1 MIRTVFMG
9 TPEIAVPT
17 LQALLAHPDFQVV
30 GVVTQPD
37 RRAGRGRK
45 LTPPP
50 VKEAA
55 LAAGVPTI
63 LQPQRLRHPDAFA
76 ALAALAPEL
85 IVVTAYGQIL
95 RPQVLAL
102 PRYGCINVHAS
113 LLPRWRGASPIT
125 AAILAGDPI
134 TGVTIMVMDEG
145 MDTGPILSQRAEVIL
160 PDDTTA
166 SLGQRLA
173 HLGAS
178 LLMET
183 LPCYLEGKIT
193 PKPQPEAGVT
203 LCRLVKKDQARID
216 WQQPAAVIE
225 RMVRAYHPWPG
236 AFTFWRGQR
245 LKIGT
250 ARAAAGQ
257 APPGHVI
264 PWDHGAAVGTGQGVL
279 VLQNVQ
285 LPGKKMLPIDAF
297 LRGHPD
303 FLSARFHHEP
313 APPSPHPPTSS
324 P

>member
-45 LTPPP
+45 LTFPP
-50 VKEAA
+50 VKQAA

-63 LQPQRLRHPDAFA
+63 LQPERLRHPDAFA
-76 ALAALAPEL
+76 ALAALEPEL

-102 PRYGCINVHAS
+102 PKHGCINVHAS

-134 TGVTIMVMDEG
+134 TGVTIMQMDEG
-145 MDTGPILSQRAEVIL
+145 MDTGPILSQRSEVIL
-160 PDDTTA
+160 PEDTTGTLA
-166 SLGQRLA
+166 QRLG
-173 HLGAS
+173 HLGAE

-183 LPCYLEGKIT
+183 LPCYLEGRIT

-203 LCRLVKKDQARID
+203 LCRLVKKAHARID
-216 WQQPAAVIE
+216 WHQPAQVIE
-225 RMVRAYHPWPG
+225 RMVRAYQPWPG
-236 AFTFWRGQR
+236 AFTFWQGQR
-245 LKIGT
+245 LKIGA
-250 ARAAAGQ
+250 ARVAAGQ

-264 PWDHGAAVGTGQGVL
+264 PWDHEAAVGTGQGVL
-279 VLQNVQ
+279 VLRKVQ

-303 FLSARFHHEP
+303 FLSAQLNDEP
-313 APPSPHPPTSS
+313 SPPSPNP
-324 P
+324 